1 MAIKIARE
9 KHTKMQNAI
18 LKRPEEEQVR
28 FEEEAGRQPGLHL
41 GQEVSDDVGK
51 VELEAE
57 TNSVI
62 SQLPLLIVP
71 SE

>member
-18 LKRPEEEQVR
+18 LKRPEEEQVW

-41 GQEVSDDVGK
+41 GQEVSDDIGK
-51 VELEAE
+51 VELRR
-57 TNSVI
+57 
-62 SQLPLLIVP
+62 Q
-71 SE
+71 